1 MKNSEFLNAKLW
13 ITAILSTVCGM
24 AIALIDS
31 QPNWDDTGI
40 TVGMLYLS
48 SALAGFITA
57 EKLWLWALL
66 TGIWIPVAAI
76 TRNGDF
82 MMLLVLLVSFGGSY
96 SGALIRKMISSG
108 KREK

>member
-1 MKNSEFLNAKLW
+1 MKNSALLNIRLW
-13 ITAILSTVCGM
+13 LTAIFSTACGM
-24 AIALIDS
+24 AIAWIDAL
-31 QPNWDDTGI
+31 PNWDDTGI
-40 TVGMLYLS
+40 TAGMLFLS

-76 TRNGDF
+76 TRNGDAL
-82 MMLLVLLVSFGGSY
+82 MLLVLIISFGGSY
-96 SGALIRKMISSG
+96 SGGLIRKMVSSA